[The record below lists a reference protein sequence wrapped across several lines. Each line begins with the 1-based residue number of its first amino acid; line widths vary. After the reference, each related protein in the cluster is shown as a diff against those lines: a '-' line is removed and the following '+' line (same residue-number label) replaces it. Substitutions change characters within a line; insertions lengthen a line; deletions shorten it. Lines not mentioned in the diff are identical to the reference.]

1 MNKINGKDIFKE
13 IYKKDVVKRFIL
25 LCLGL
30 FIVSFSFNLFCLPNN
45 LVSGG
50 VSSLSIVVEKKLGIA
65 PSIFVLCANIF
76 LLCISFIFLG
86 KDKTIHSAVGAL
98 LFPLFIELTS
108 YITKYIQIE
117 NKQLL
122 LITLFAGILVGFG
135 NGLVYK
141 EGYTTGGSD
150 IINQILSKYFKIGMG
165 KAIFITD
172 GVVILICSLVFS
184 LNEILYGIILIYIIS
199 YMVDKIIIGIS
210 SSKTFYIITKEPE
223 QVEKYIIKN
232 HNHGV
237 TNFFIKGGYKEQEK
251 NMLMTVLPTREYYL
265 FKKGI
270 LKIDKEA
277 FFLVTDAY
285 EVVGGE

>member
-1 MNKINGKDIFKE
+1 MKEEKGKDIFKE
-13 IYKKDVVKRFIL
+13 IYSKDFVKRFCL

-30 FIVSFSFNLFCLPNN
+30 FIVSFAFNLFCLPNN

-50 VSSLSIVVEKKLGIA
+50 VSSLSIVVEKKIGIT
-65 PSIFVLCANIF
+65 PSIFILYANIF
-76 LLCISFIFLG
+76 LLCISYLFLG
-86 KDKTIHSAVGAL
+86 KRKTLHSAVGAL

-108 YITKYIQIE
+108 YITQYIQVE

-122 LITLFAGILVGFG
+122 LITLFAGVLVGFG

-141 EGYTTGGSD
+141 VGYTTGGSD
-150 IINQILSKYFKIGMG
+150 IINQILSKYLKIGMG
-165 KAIFITD
+165 KAVFITD
-172 GVVILICSLVFS
+172 GIVILICSMVFS
-184 LNEILYGIILIYIIS
+184 LNEVLYGIILIYIIS
-199 YMVDKIIIGIS
+199 YMVDKMIIGIS

-223 QVEKYIIKN
+223 QVKEYIINNLN
-232 HNHGV
+232 HSV
-237 TNFFIKGGYKEQEK
+237 TNFFATGGYKEKEETL
-251 NMLMTVLPTREYYL
+251 LMTVLPTREYYQ

>member
-1 MNKINGKDIFKE
+1 MDKTIRKDIFKE
-13 IYKKDVVKRFIL
+13 IYGKDIVKRFLL

-30 FIVSFSFNLFCLPNN
+30 FIVSFAFNLFCLPNN

-50 VSSLSIVVEKKLGIA
+50 VSSLSIVVEKKLGIS

-76 LLCISFIFLG
+76 LLCISYLFLG
-86 KDKTIHSAVGAL
+86 KRKTIHSATGAL

-108 YITKYIQIE
+108 YITKYIQVE
-117 NKQLL
+117 NNQLL
-122 LITLFAGILVGFG
+122 LITLFAGVLVGFG

-141 EGYTTGGSD
+141 VGYTTGGSD
-150 IINQILSKYFKIGMG
+150 IINQILSKYFKIGLG
-165 KAIFITD
+165 KAVFITD
-172 GVVILICSLVFS
+172 GTVILICSLVFN
-184 LNEILYGIILIYIIS
+184 LNEILYGIILIYIVS

-210 SSKTFYIITKEPE
+210 SSKTFYIVTNHPKEVKE
-223 QVEKYIIKN
+223 YIINDLN
-232 HNHGV
+232 HSV
-237 TNFFIKGGYKEQEK
+237 TNFFATGGYKEKEETV
-251 NMLMTVLPTREYYL
+251 LMTVLPTREYYQ

>member
-1 MNKINGKDIFKE
+1 MPKDKRKDIFKQ
-13 IYKKDVVKRFIL
+13 IYSKDRIKRFFL

-30 FIVSFSFNLFCLPNN
+30 FIVSFAFNLFCLPNN

-50 VSSLSIVVEKKLGIA
+50 VSSLSIVVEKEIGIA
-65 PSIFVLCANIF
+65 PSLFVLFANIF
-76 LLCISFIFLG
+76 LLCISYLFLG
-86 KDKTIHSAVGAL
+86 KRKTIHSAVGAL

-108 YITKYIQIE
+108 HITQYVHIE
-117 NKQLL
+117 NKPLL
-122 LITLFAGILVGFG
+122 LITLFAGVLVGFG

-141 EGYTTGGSD
+141 VGYTTGGSD

-165 KAIFITD
+165 KAVLITD
-172 GVVILICSLVFS
+172 GIVIGICSLAFN
-184 LNEILYGIILIYIIS
+184 LNEILYGFILIYIIS

-223 QVEKYIIKN
+223 QVEKYIIEN
-232 HNHGV
+232 HNHGA
-237 TNFFIKGGYKEQEK
+237 TNFFIKGGYKGKEK
-251 NMLMTVLPTREYYL
+251 TMLMTVLPTKEYFM